1 MDFVHVEPGSVA
13 GDNDFMGL
21 GCQVLAGLILETET
35 GCFELGRVVVIIVVS
50 RVSRVIETVSHGD
63 IWALLVVVVVV
74 IVVIVVGI
82 IGIVWTKVGNVY
94 RSDGVELAAFAG
106 GTVRDDGD
114 EF

>member
-1 MDFVHVEPGSVA
+1 
-13 GDNDFMGL
+13 MGL

-74 IVVIVVGI
+74 VIVVGI